1 MQFLSSNNLSKQIEH
16 EIHALHDITNETNEA
31 INTLVHERMNSEEC
45 KNKVDSIESIT
56 SSSSKS
62 IVLNSVRKLFSS
74 PSFNATHDIKI
85 NSNLTIK
92 LPYKLNSF
100 QTKLVQ
106 FISSRLYSNVN
117 DKYFAHMIQTIVTH
131 AFIYFPNNPE
141 IYLMYCIKQIDLN
154 KNDFIN
160 SYVEKVTNQIDS
172 EHKIWTNIFMLFVTI
187 AVLVGFILLV
197 SKTKV
202 FKKANKDLKK
212 KMKKKVK
219 KMKKNK

>member
-1 MQFLSSNNLSKQIEH
+1 MQFLSSNNLSKQIEY

-31 INTLVHERMNSEEC
+31 INALVRERMNSKEC

-62 IVLNSVRKLFSS
+62 IVLNSVRKIFSS
-74 PSFNATHDIKI
+74 PSFTATHDIKI

-106 FISSRLYSNVN
+106 FISSRLYSDVN
-117 DKYFAHMIQTIVTH
+117 NKYFTHMIQTIVTH

-141 IYLMYCIKQIDLN
+141 IYLMHCIKQIDSN
-154 KNDFIN
+154 KDSFVS
-160 SYVEKVTNQIDS
+160 SYVKQVTNQIDT
-172 EHKIWTNIFMLFVTI
+172 EHKIWTNIFMFFATIVVLIGFV
-187 AVLVGFILLV
+187 LLI

-202 FKKANKDLKK
+202 FNKVSKDLKK
-212 KMKKKVK
+212 KLNK
-219 KMKKNK
+219 KKNKK